1 MAKNLARL
9 TVNKQDMLRA
19 SRIYRTVQR
28 VLLAV
33 TVLFSLALALFA
45 KEIFV
50 LGTLIA
56 CGVCVLCLLLSLG
69 IWHWICKHYYRV
81 ELGEAQTVLENITMQ
96 TLYQM
101 AVPILV
107 CHKDGKI
114 IWYNTVFSEKNG
126 NDAPIYGKKLQD
138 ITGVSLEELAEAS
151 AQGGLRKEVFR
162 YVYDIHLYSLEENNA
177 DLYITVWEDK
187 TQEAAL
193 QRTMQARDTVFAYIL
208 IDNLQELSE
217 LFDKTYRGA
226 SAHVAEILQN
236 WAKETGGFLTECGND
251 KYLLVCEAAAMQRT
265 CENKFEVLDSVREM
279 GVSDGSTPLTVSIGV
294 SRQEGTL
301 AEKEAGA
308 QTALEL
314 ALQRGGDQAVVRTA
328 SGLEFYGGRTRA
340 IQKRT
345 KVRSRVIGNELIR
358 LMRESSN
365 ILVMGH
371 RNEDFDALGACVG
384 IARMAMYLGKQV
396 RIVANEED
404 ENLALCFE
412 TLYAIPEYKKI
423 FVSGVDAQ
431 ELVQSGTLLVIVDV
445 NRGAQFAAPDLADA
459 VQRRVVIDH
468 HRKSGDSKHEF
479 LISYIEPSASSA
491 CELVTELIE
500 QTLPAATLHHEEADV
515 MYSGI
520 VLDTKQFKHN
530 IGVRTFSSAMFLRNE
545 GADPEKAQAL
555 FKTNLAD
562 FQRLSKFE
570 EDVLIY
576 RGVCAIS
583 VYDGD
588 DADDND
594 RVAAA
599 KVADR
604 LLSLRHVQAS
614 FVLCRIDNVICVSAR
629 SEGMWNVQSILER
642 LGGGGHFDAAGAQLR
657 GVTMEQA
664 KEKLQEA
671 INIHINQM

>member
-1 MAKNLARL
+1 
-9 TVNKQDMLRA
+9 
-19 SRIYRTVQR
+19 
-28 VLLAV
+28 
-33 TVLFSLALALFA
+33 
-45 KEIFV
+45 
-50 LGTLIA
+50 
-56 CGVCVLCLLLSLG
+56 
-69 IWHWICKHYYRV
+69 
-81 ELGEAQTVLENITMQ
+81 
-96 TLYQM
+96 
-101 AVPILV
+101 
-107 CHKDGKI
+107 
-114 IWYNTVFSEKNG
+114 
-126 NDAPIYGKKLQD
+126 
-138 ITGVSLEELAEAS
+138 
-151 AQGGLRKEVFR
+151 
-162 YVYDIHLYSLEENNA
+162 
-177 DLYITVWEDK
+177 
-187 TQEAAL
+187 
-193 QRTMQARDTVFAYIL
+193 
-208 IDNLQELSE
+208 
-217 LFDKTYRGA
+217 
-226 SAHVAEILQN
+226 
-236 WAKETGGFLTECGND
+236 
-251 KYLLVCEAAAMQRT
+251 
-265 CENKFEVLDSVREM
+265 
-279 GVSDGSTPLTVSIGV
+279 
-294 SRQEGTL
+294 
-301 AEKEAGA
+301 
-308 QTALEL
+308 
-314 ALQRGGDQAVVRTA
+314 
-328 SGLEFYGGRTRA
+328 LEFYGGRTRA

-500 QTLPAATLHHEEADV
+500 QTLPAATLRHEEADV